1 MKSTLLFLLLLAPA
15 SLPGQ
20 IVDAHFAQHLVTQ
33 AMSTHP
39 ELQKMGIHVVPP
51 GGNDD
56 CIIAC
61 SVPSKIGK
69 KSSPNDL
76 QVEQSGKPTVKTV
89 TEGSFY
95 DLALPL
101 SDAGNHPIGLI
112 VMEMRFSGAS
122 SPDDAVQKA
131 ATIRD
136 SLQQQIPNLQALFNA
151 APATD
156 PLVLLRTTPL
166 PGITGDFDHFAY
178 DLAHNRLYVSA
189 EVHHSIE
196 VFDLKT
202 GEHLMSAPG
211 VTTPHTLAFVP
222 ETGQLLVADGGDN
235 SCRVLDGANL
245 REIKRIPLE
254 AYPDAG
260 YYDARKRIF
269 YVGNGGKRANAA
281 YSFVSM
287 ISADEDREI
296 GRIRVESANLE
307 DMALDPERNL
317 FYVNMR
323 DKAQIAVI
331 DLKKKEVRQTWSV
344 PGLNLNTPMELDT
357 VHQRLFVA
365 GRKPGRLFVI
375 DTNTGQAVTVLD
387 CVETADDMTYDP
399 TAHRIYVSGSGG
411 VTMVQQ
417 DGADTYRVLTQFG
430 TNGGKTSILT
440 PPLKQFYI
448 AHTKTPEDNAALQIY
463 QVN

>member
-1 MKSTLLFLLLLAPA
+1 MKKLFLFLLFLSA
-15 SLPGQ
+15 SALPGQ
-20 IVDAHFAQHLVTQ
+20 VVEAHFAQHLVTQ
-33 AMSTHP
+33 AMSAHP
-39 ELQKMGIHVVPP
+39 ELQKMGIHVIPP
-51 GGNDD
+51 GGTDD

-69 KSSPNDL
+69 KSSPADL
-76 QVEQSGKPTVKTV
+76 DVEKSGKPTVKTV
-89 TEGSFY
+89 NEGSFY

-101 SDAGNHPIGLI
+101 ADAGNHPIGMI

-122 SPDDAVQKA
+122 GPEDAVQKA
-131 ATIRD
+131 TAIRD
-136 SLQQQIPNLQALFNA
+136 NMQRQIPNLQALFNA
-151 APATD
+151 APASD
-156 PLVLLRTTPL
+156 PLVLLRTTPM

-178 DLAHNRLYVSA
+178 DLAHDRLYVSA

-196 VFDLKT
+196 VFNLKT

-235 SCRVLDGANL
+235 SCRILNGADL
-245 REIKRIPLE
+245 HEIKRIPLE

-260 YYDARKRIF
+260 YYDAQKRIF

-287 ISADEDREI
+287 ISADEGKEI

-307 DMALDPERNL
+307 DMALDPEHHL

-331 DLKKKEVRQTWSV
+331 DLNKKEVRQTWSI
-344 PGLNLNTPMELDT
+344 PGLNLNTPMELDVT
-357 VHQRLFVA
+357 DQRLFVA
-365 GRKPGRLFVI
+365 GRKPGKLFVI
-375 DTNTGQAVTVLD
+375 NTNTGQAVTTLD
-387 CVETADDMTYDP
+387 CVETADDMAYDP
-399 TAHRIYVSGSGG
+399 VAHRIYVTGSGG
-411 VTMVQQ
+411 VTVVQQ
-417 DGADTYRVLTQFG
+417 DSADTYRVLTQFG
-430 TNGGKTSILT
+430 TNGGKTST
-440 PPLKQFYI
+440 FAPSLKQFYI
-448 AHTKTPEDNAALQIY
+448 AHTKTPEDNAALQVY